1 MRKLFTAVLMFSLI
15 GNMLYS
21 QQMKGNELV
30 PPKAEKIKKELTK
43 HGSTRTDNYY
53 WLNERENPKVIDY
66 LNAENAYTK
75 AVMQPADAFQEKLYS
90 EIVGRMKQTDMSVP
104 YKHNGY
110 FYYTRY
116 DEGKEYPV
124 YCRKKGSLDG
134 AEEIML
140 NVNELAAG
148 HSFCQVVGLEVSSNN
163 NLLAYG
169 IDTLGRRKYSIYVKN
184 LETGKTLSD
193 HIPLSTGKITW
204 ANDNKTIFYSMQDEA
219 LRPYKIFKHILG
231 TETSFDKEVYHE
243 TDETFSTFVYK
254 TKSEKFIKD

>member
-1 MRKLFTAVLMFSLI
+1 
-15 GNMLYS
+15 
-21 QQMKGNELV
+21 MKGNELV

-90 EIVGRMKQTDMSVP
+90 EIVGRIKQTDMSVP

-124 YCRKKGSLDG
+124 YCRKKSSLDG

-140 NVNELAAG
+140 NVNEIATG
-148 HSFCQVVGLEVSSNN
+148 HRFCQVVALVVSSNN
-163 NLLAYG
+163 QLL
-169 IDTLGRRKYSIYVKN
+169 
-184 LETGKTLSD
+184 
-193 HIPLSTGKITW
+193 
-204 ANDNKTIFYSMQDEA
+204 
-219 LRPYKIFKHILG
+219 
-231 TETSFDKEVYHE
+231 
-243 TDETFSTFVYK
+243 
-254 TKSEKFIKD
+254 